1 MRLEAEGVVVAE
13 PDDLDRLHLQTDLD
27 EDGVRAALRSTGTG
41 RLLDPDTALL
51 DLAVL
56 RSRATLLATAPGWT
70 QRWTA
75 MTETAARKGRL
86 SDDGR
91 AVQVHIER

>member
-13 PDDLDRLHLQTDLD
+13 PDDLTRLHLQTDLD
-27 EDGVRAALRSTGTG
+27 EDGVRAALTSTGTG
-41 RLLDPDTALL
+41 RLVDPDTALL

-56 RSRATLLATAPGWT
+56 RSRAGLLATAPDWS

-75 MTETAARKGRL
+75 MTGYAASKGWL